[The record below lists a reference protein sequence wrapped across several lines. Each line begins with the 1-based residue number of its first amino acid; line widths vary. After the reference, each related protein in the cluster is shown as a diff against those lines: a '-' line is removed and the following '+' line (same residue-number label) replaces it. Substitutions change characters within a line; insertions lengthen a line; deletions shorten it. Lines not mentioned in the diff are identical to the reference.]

1 MVIDLNCEIAAL
13 TNTMSS
19 KSKDFAAHEP
29 GALRGMKAKLENQT
43 AHRRAGSMP
52 RPGR

>member
-19 KSKDFAAHEP
+19 KNKDFAAQEQGP
-29 GALRGMKAKLENQT
+29 
-43 AHRRAGSMP
+43 
-52 RPGR
+52 